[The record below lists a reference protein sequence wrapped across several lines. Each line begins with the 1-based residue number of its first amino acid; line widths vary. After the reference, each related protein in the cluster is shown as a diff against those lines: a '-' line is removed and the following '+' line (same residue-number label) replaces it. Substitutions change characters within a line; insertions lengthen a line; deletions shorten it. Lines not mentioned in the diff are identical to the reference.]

1 MNNLSNNFEELKMT
15 FKVLIKKD
23 EEDSGYNISCPAL
36 PGCHSQ
42 GDTIEEALE
51 NIKDAIKGSTQY
63 LMVIGEDSLL
73 L

>member
-1 MNNLSNNFEELKMT
+1 MT

-42 GDTIEEALE
+42 GDTVEEALE
-51 NIKDAIKGSTQY
+51 NIKDAIKGCLRVLNERVKVTSHTDEIREVEVY
-63 LMVIGEDSLL
+63 G
-73 L
+73 